1 MYVSRTL
8 QYLLN
13 RLREVDSST
22 GGSSELGISYLE
34 VYNEKIKD
42 LLSSEEK
49 EIKIR
54 EDKGEIT
61 LSGLVKLPITD
72 FDSFRNIFLQA
83 NDRRSVSSTKL
94 NNESSRS
101 HRYVGLALPKSY
113 NIPKIKYH
121 FSVLTLYM
129 ASKRKSEDGKMI
141 QAFSKINLIDLA
153 GSEDNRRTGNA
164 HGSAV
169 FKESTKI
176 NLSLTVL
183 KVSTK
188 QNIHE
193 SEYDSLKYLF
203 SELSKH

>member
-101 HRYVGLALPKSY
+101 HRYVGLSLALT
-113 NIPKIKYH
+113 
-121 FSVLTLYM
+121 F
-129 ASKRKSEDGKMI
+129 
-141 QAFSKINLIDLA
+141 
-153 GSEDNRRTGNA
+153 
-164 HGSAV
+164 
-169 FKESTKI
+169 
-176 NLSLTVL
+176 
-183 KVSTK
+183 
-188 QNIHE
+188 
-193 SEYDSLKYLF
+193 
-203 SELSKH
+203 

>member
-1 MYVSRTL
+1 MKVIFKFVFRTL

-42 LLSSEEK
+42 LLSSEER

-72 FDSFRNIFLQA
+72 FDSFRDIFLQA
-83 NDRRSVSSTKL
+83 NERRSVSSTKL

-101 HRYVGLALPKSY
+101 HRYILFFLVSR
-113 NIPKIKYH
+113 
-121 FSVLTLYM
+121 S
-129 ASKRKSEDGKMI
+129 
-141 QAFSKINLIDLA
+141 LI
-153 GSEDNRRTGNA
+153 
-164 HGSAV
+164 
-169 FKESTKI
+169 
-176 NLSLTVL
+176 
-183 KVSTK
+183 
-188 QNIHE
+188 
-193 SEYDSLKYLF
+193 
-203 SELSKH
+203 